1 MTTFHPK
8 TTTQATAIRTENLSL
23 NYGKKIAF
31 QNISLDI
38 PAQQITAIV
47 GPSGSGKSSFL
58 SCLNRLTDLTPQ
70 CQVSGKV
77 YLAGQNILDP
87 KIDVIALRRRVG
99 MLFQQPNPFPFS
111 IYKNLAFA
119 LKEHGIKNS
128 AQIDQLIEESLTA
141 VGLWDEVKD
150 RLKSSALRL
159 SGGQQQRLCLARTLV
174 LRPEVILMDEPCS
187 ALDPIATGVIED
199 LIKDLGDRHTIVIV
213 THNLAQA
220 RRIAHQT
227 ALFWSQENVGKLIE
241 VMPTNQF
248 FCKPVNPLTKAY
260 VTGLKG

>member
-8 TTTQATAIRTENLSL
+8 NTIHPTAIRTENLSL
-23 NYGKKIAF
+23 SYDQKIAF
-31 QNISLDI
+31 QDISLPI
-38 PAQQITAIV
+38 PAQKITAIV

-58 SCLNRLTDLTPQ
+58 TCLNRLTDLTQQ
-70 CQVSGKV
+70 CRVSGKV
-77 YLAGQNILDP
+77 YLAGKNIFDP

-111 IYKNLAFA
+111 IYKNLVFP
-119 LKEHGIKNS
+119 LKEHGITDRS
-128 AQIDQLIEESLTA
+128 HVEYLIEESLTA

-174 LRPEVILMDEPCS
+174 LKPEVILMDEPCS
-187 ALDPIATGVIED
+187 ALDPISTGVIED

-220 RRIAHQT
+220 KRISHQT
-227 ALFWSQENVGKLIE
+227 ALFWSQKNVGHLIE
-241 VMPTNQF
+241 VAPTQDF
-248 FCKPVNPLTKAY
+248 FQHPVNPLTQAY